1 VKSSKQLWTI
11 ILMTSSILLLLV
23 LQLLWLRSA
32 YHDELES
39 FRKET
44 NSLFRSTIL
53 NLHDSLIIKSI
64 EPMVGTRETSTVM
77 ISRDSARVEILNS
90 RVERDTVNRNL
101 QLNGRPRLRF
111 RDTTTQLQIFVSAP
125 GSDDSVRKLLRPIVS
140 EFRRNRQSGNF
151 VFRWSADSLNISDIQ
166 KNYRDTL
173 TQSGITLIPVV
184 QKINL
189 QQKDSLLSG
198 TFYTDPFFLPHTPA
212 YRAYFEN
219 ISPMLLAKISPQI
232 MFSVLLTV
240 LTITAFL
247 FMYRSIQTQEKLM
260 QLKND
265 LISNITHELKTPVA
279 TVSVALEA
287 LKNFKALDSPE
298 RTQEYLAIAQNE
310 LGRLSLITDKILRTA
325 VFEQNGI
332 ELKTEPVALDKII
345 QHVLTSFTLVFE
357 KQQAQVD
364 FIKEEMDYSINGNNE
379 HLTNVIYNLLDN
391 ALKYSGQGCQI
402 TVRLKKLNSEI
413 QLIVNDNGIGIST
426 EYHEKVFDKFFRVPT
441 GNVHN
446 AKGYGLGLS
455 YVASVIKSHGGTI
468 TVNSEP
474 GKGSIFSIT
483 LPLPEAP

>member
-189 QQKDSLLSG
+189 QQKESLLSG

>member
-455 YVASVIKSHGGTI
+455 YVASVIKSHGGNI
-468 TVNSEP
+468 TVDSEP
-474 GKGSIFSIT
+474 GKGSTFSIT